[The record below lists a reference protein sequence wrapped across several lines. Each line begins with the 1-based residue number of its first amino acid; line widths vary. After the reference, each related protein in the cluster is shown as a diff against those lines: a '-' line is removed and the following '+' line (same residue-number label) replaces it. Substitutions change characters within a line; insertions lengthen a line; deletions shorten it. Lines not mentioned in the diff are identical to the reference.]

1 MDNKERF
8 YPEARFG
15 GFTDIDG
22 TIAFFNRVNSLIE
35 TSSVV
40 LDVGC
45 GRGAYAELTAMNCTC
60 E

>member
-45 GRGAYAELTAMNCTC
+45 ERGAYG
-60 E
+60 